1 MAHVNVWFSHSR
13 KYGKGS
19 RECRVCTHRA
29 GLIRKYHLNICP
41 SSPLRPQV
49 HAGSSDTLVEVS
61 SGAILSAE
69 AVAQAAGAS
78 SPPASSPQQTAAW
91 QSFIAGGFGGMC
103 LVLAG
108 HPFDLLKVRLQTL
121 TQLGQPG
128 STVPVGSISASQLG
142 RHIFTQEGLRGL
154 YRGVIPPLLGATP
167 INAIAFWAY
176 DFGLRSVRYLDDQ
189 FGNPSMTPPRLS
201 FRGGDYIGDRAWTR
215 PMDKDVLSLAQIAG
229 AGAISGIFPVLLI
242 GPAERIKVLQQ
253 VAGSTLP
260 SAATPTTPA
269 GGKSTRPPVASA
281 SPVRPSVL
289 AIIRQVYRAEG
300 LGGIFRGTPAAA
312 LRDIPGC
319 AVYFTTYEAVRRQ
332 LSPRPTPGASVPA
345 NPGWNLPTPVVVLLA
360 GGVAGI
366 IDWAVTMPVDT
377 LKSRLQ
383 TAPPGMYPRG
393 IRDVAR
399 HLVQTEGWSSL
410 YRGIGPVMLR
420 AFPANAA
427 CFAGYEA
434 AMSVLSQFS

>member
-1 MAHVNVWFSHSR
+1 
-13 KYGKGS
+13 
-19 RECRVCTHRA
+19 
-29 GLIRKYHLNICP
+29 
-41 SSPLRPQV
+41 
-49 HAGSSDTLVEVS
+49 
-61 SGAILSAE
+61 
-69 AVAQAAGAS
+69 
-78 SPPASSPQQTAAW
+78 QQTAAW

-189 FGNPSMTPPRLS
+189 FGNPSMTPPH
-201 FRGGDYIGDRAWTR
+201 
-215 PMDKDVLSLAQIAG
+215 VLSLAQIAG

-253 VAGSTLP
+253 
-260 SAATPTTPA
+260 
-269 GGKSTRPPVASA
+269 STRPPVASA

-434 AMSVLSQFS
+434 AMSVLSQF